1 MLTQPN
7 PGTTGADNKK
17 EVLEYLMKRF
27 GDRVFKLAYYYV
39 RDRYHAEDIAQEVF
53 CKVYEKLDSFRGD
66 SSYYTWIYR
75 ITVNK
80 CRDFLASSSFKRLL
94 PWGDLSVVEKQRN
107 QVDTNRLLEQV
118 EGGELFSRVMD
129 LPTRYRMVVVLY
141 YFEQMTTVEIAEVL
155 GLKESTVRTRLCR
168 AREMLKKTLAGEEYI

>member
-1 MLTQPN
+1 MLTQPS
-7 PGTTGADNKK
+7 PGTTESDNKK

-27 GDRVFKLAYYYV
+27 GNKVLKLSYYYV
-39 RDRYHAEDIAQEVF
+39 RDRYLAEDIAQEVF

-80 CRDFLASSSFKRLL
+80 CCDFLTSASFKRLL
-94 PWGDLSVVEKQRN
+94 PWGDLSTIERQRR
-107 QVDTNRLLEQV
+107 QADTNRLLEQV
-118 EGGELFSRVMD
+118 EGGELFSKVMD
-129 LPTRYRMVVVLY
+129 LPIKYRMAVVLY

-168 AREMLKKTLAGEEYI
+168 AREMLKKTLAGEENV